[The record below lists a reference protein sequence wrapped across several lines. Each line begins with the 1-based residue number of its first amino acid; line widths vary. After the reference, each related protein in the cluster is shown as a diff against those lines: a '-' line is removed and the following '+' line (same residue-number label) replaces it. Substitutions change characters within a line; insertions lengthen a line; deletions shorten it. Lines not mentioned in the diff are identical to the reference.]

1 MEGMKQ
7 VAKDRY
13 VSPYSIA
20 QSHARLGEKEP
31 ALEWLAKALDERDS
45 RLVALKV
52 DPCFDALRTEP
63 KFQALIQR
71 VGLPQ

>member
-1 MEGMKQ
+1 

-20 QSHARLGEKEP
+20 QSHARLGEMGP
-31 ALEWLAKALDERDS
+31 ALEWLTKALEQRDS
-45 RLVALKV
+45 RMVALKV
-52 DPCFDALRTEP
+52 DPCFDALRSDP
-63 KFQALIQR
+63 KFQALVKR